1 MYTQLSSNDVSTAAA
16 YGAGGAPVSGVAAA
30 SSAAAYGRPVSG
42 AGAFALAHGAPGTPP
57 PAMPP
62 PVLSRLSEDTYAFG
76 NETMGYFYI
85 PRASLGDAAETSAK
99 ASAKKTCLV
108 DAGDDAQD
116 ETRDAATGG
125 SDARKRAS
133 SREGKQSVSEPI
145 PRAVLAAAAAAAK
158 AAYGHSASPPG
169 ARTPPPPKPAS
180 GAGYAAYSPG
190 FDPASALGFSPFVP
204 PSPGPFSPA
213 AARFPEPVDP
223 SRPPFA
229 RASPSEERKA
239 PARASSF
246 LTFAAAAMARKRAG
260 EADAGSVTEHKA
272 SGEAADAAEEEATN
286 RDATNRVA
294 SSDASSDASPPG
306 PERDEGGVLSGFW
319 GPSGPSTPGGSPPF
333 PGSDYPYPEGYGYA
347 LPASLSASP
356 QVAAAAAYAYE
367 AEYANA
373 MRAWSLANPE
383 VSGLAEVA
391 DALSLRG
398 ASLRSTPAGTPP
410 GGASP
415 AASSVSSRAA
425 SPTFPPRHQ
434 VGPFAYPSSG
444 DARWF
449 AHPPAGPLRSGF
461 PLSPPGFGVEA
472 GPYAADGMYPPSPP
486 AGWFPR
492 ADGGG
497 VHGVHGAFYAGPSFG
512 AYGHAV
518 SPRNGSSRRAKHRRD
533 KDIAANRRD
542 ALSPL
547 AASLRDTRS
556 RALANRAGLGSASGA
571 VLVGSGGD
579 GLGEATRGPR
589 AAAAAAA
596 AASAASEDA
605 KRSETAASVAQELV
619 KTSPV
624 HDVASSLD
632 AADASST
639 SAARAP
645 SLAASRAARAGV
657 AADPEFRDAVWRR
670 ADRNVPMADSKELC
684 DRFDGAGLEGLDFAS
699 GHDRFFV
706 IKSYTEDDVHK
717 SVKYGKWT
725 STATGNARL
734 DAAFSRNG
742 DDDGDENEDVFGGA
756 KTVDAAFLELAR
768 AAERAL
774 EERNRK
780 ERGRRDD
787 ADVDVEKA
795 RRETAEAEAETEAET
810 QETSPPADRSDDA
823 SEDDSDD
830 ALRSTRRRPRVLLF
844 FSVNSSGHFCGVAE
858 MLSAVDHDARA
869 DFWQRDKWPGCF
881 DVRWHYVKDVPNA
894 SLRHIRLVESD
905 RKPVTNARDAQEVEP
920 TSARLVLNVFRNFT
934 TNTSL
939 LDDFEFY
946 GAREKARADIKSA
959 KEKARDDGERG
970 TGKTGANANGFV
982 GSVASRSRRF
992 SNGSASVTSVSPA
1005 VVFPGSHRYPYVQT
1019 LCGTYFSTEH
1029 GHLGDATRFPYGT
1042 NRVNPSPLAYG
1053 HSVAGDPRGA
1063 PFARAAQSMS
1073 ASAPA
1078 FAPGGLRGAGSRY
1091 DTSSGS
1097 PYGSGASLSSRG
1109 PKFEPAQP
1117 ERNAPKASPYRDAVG
1132 AR

>member
-1 MYTQLSSNDVSTAAA
+1 
-16 YGAGGAPVSGVAAA
+16 
-30 SSAAAYGRPVSG
+30 
-42 AGAFALAHGAPGTPP
+42 
-57 PAMPP
+57 MPP
-62 PVLSRLSEDTYAFG
+62 PVLSRLSEDMYAFG

-99 ASAKKTCLV
+99 TSAKKTSLV

-125 SDARKRAS
+125 SDARERASSRAS

-158 AAYGHSASPPG
+158 AAYGHSVSALG
-169 ARTPPPPKPAS
+169 ARTPPPPKSAS

-213 AARFPEPVDP
+213 ATRFPEPVDP
-223 SRPPFA
+223 PRLPFA

-260 EADAGSVTEHKA
+260 DADAGSVTEHEA

-286 RDATNRVA
+286 RDATNRDA

-306 PERDEGGVLSGFW
+306 PKLGEGGVLSGSW
-319 GPSGPSTPGGSPPF
+319 GPSGPSTPGGSPSF
-333 PGSDYPYPEGYGYA
+333 PGSEYPYQSYGYA
-347 LPASLSASP
+347 LPASLTSSP

-373 MRAWSLANPE
+373 MRAWSLAHPE

-391 DALSLRG
+391 DALSLR
-398 ASLRSTPAGTPP
+398 STPAGTPP
-410 GGASP
+410 GEASP
-415 AASSVSSRAA
+415 AASSVSSRAT
-425 SPTFPPRHQ
+425 SPTFPHRHQ

-449 AHPPAGPLRSGF
+449 AHPPGGPLRSAPF

-542 ALSPL
+542 AVSPL

-556 RALANRAGLGSASGA
+556 RTLADRAGLGSASGA

-605 KRSETAASVAQELV
+605 KRSETAASVAQELA
-619 KTSPV
+619 KSSPA

-632 AADASST
+632 AADASLS
-639 SAARAP
+639 SAARAS
-645 SLAASRAARAGV
+645 SLAANRAARAGV

-670 ADRNVPMADSKELC
+670 ADRNVPIADSKELFR
-684 DRFDGAGLEGLDFAS
+684 DRFDGELLEGLDFAS

-742 DDDGDENEDVFGGA
+742 DDGGDENEDVFGGS

-780 ERGRRDD
+780 ERGRR
-787 ADVDVEKA
+787 ADVDVDVEEA
-795 RRETAEAEAETEAET
+795 RSETAEAETEAEVEAET
-810 QETSPPADRSDDA
+810 QTETQTSPPAD
-823 SEDDSDD
+823 
-830 ALRSTRRRPRVLLF
+830 RSTRRRPRVLLF

-858 MLSAVDHDARA
+858 MTSAVDFDSRA

-920 TSARLVLNVFRNFT
+920 NSARLVLNVFRNFT

-959 KEKARDDGERG
+959 KARSDGERG
-970 TGKTGANANGFV
+970 TGKTERERERVRFGRV
-982 GSVASRSRRF
+982 G
-992 SNGSASVTSVSPA
+992 
-1005 VVFPGSHRYPYVQT
+1005 
-1019 LCGTYFSTEH
+1019 
-1029 GHLGDATRFPYGT
+1029 TRF
-1042 NRVNPSPLAYG
+1042 LK
-1053 HSVAGDPRGA
+1053 
-1063 PFARAAQSMS
+1063 
-1073 ASAPA
+1073 
-1078 FAPGGLRGAGSRY
+1078 PGR
-1091 DTSSGS
+1091 
-1097 PYGSGASLSSRG
+1097 
-1109 PKFEPAQP
+1109 FF
-1117 ERNAPKASPYRDAVG
+1117 
-1132 AR
+1132 

>member
-1 MYTQLSSNDVSTAAA
+1 MYTQLSSNDVSTAAV
-16 YGAGGAPVSGVAAA
+16 YGAGGAPVPGVAAA

-85 PRASLGDAAETSAK
+85 PRASLGDAAETGNAK
-99 ASAKKTCLV
+99 TSAKKTSLV

-125 SDARKRAS
+125 SDARERAS

-158 AAYGHSASPPG
+158 AAYGHSASAPG

-204 PSPGPFSPA
+204 PSPGPYSPA
-213 AARFPEPVDP
+213 ATRFPEPVDP
-223 SRPPFA
+223 SRLPFA

-286 RDATNRVA
+286 RDA

-306 PERDEGGVLSGFW
+306 PEGGEGGVLSGSW
-319 GPSGPSTPGGSPPF
+319 GPSGPSTPGGSQGTF
-333 PGSDYPYPEGYGYA
+333 PGSDYPYPSGYGYA
-347 LPASLSASP
+347 LPASLTSSP

-373 MRAWSLANPE
+373 MRAWSLAHPE

-391 DALSLRG
+391 DALSLR
-398 ASLRSTPAGTPP
+398 STPAGTPP
-410 GGASP
+410 GEASP

-425 SPTFPPRHQ
+425 SPTFPLRHQ

-449 AHPPAGPLRSGF
+449 AHAPGGPLRSAPF

-486 AGWFPR
+486 TGWFPR

-497 VHGVHGAFYAGPSFG
+497 VHGVHGAFYAGPSFC
-512 AYGHAV
+512 AYGHSV
-518 SPRNGSSRRAKHRRD
+518 SPRNGSSRRGKHRRD

-542 ALSPL
+542 AVSPL

-556 RALANRAGLGSASGA
+556 RTLADRAGLGSASGA

-596 AASAASEDA
+596 SAASEDA
-605 KRSETAASVAQELV
+605 KRSETAASVAQELA
-619 KTSPV
+619 KSSPA

-632 AADASST
+632 AADASLS
-639 SAARAP
+639 SAARAS
-645 SLAASRAARAGV
+645 SLAANRAARAGV

-670 ADRNVPMADSKELC
+670 ADRNVPMADSKELFR
-684 DRFDGAGLEGLDFAS
+684 DRFDGELLEGLDFAS

-780 ERGRRDD
+780 EHLARRDD
-787 ADVDVEKA
+787 ADFDVEKA
-795 RRETAEAEAETEAET
+795 RRETAEAETQTET
-810 QETSPPADRSDDA
+810 ETSPQTSPQTSPLFDRSDDA
-823 SEDDSDD
+823 SEDVSDD
-830 ALRSTRRRPRVLLF
+830 ALRATRRRPRVLLF

-858 MLSAVDHDARA
+858 MTSAVDFDSRA

-920 TSARLVLNVFRNFT
+920 NSARLVLNVFRNFT

-959 KEKARDDGERG
+959 KARSDGERG
-970 TGKTGANANGFV
+970 TGKTNANANAFGLV
-982 GSVASRSRRF
+982 SQRRGVSNAASF
-992 SNGSASVTSVSPA
+992 MSAPPA
-1005 VVFPGSHRYPYVQT
+1005 VVFPGSNRYPYVQT
-1019 LCGTYFSTEH
+1019 PSGTYFSTEH
-1029 GHLGDATRFPYGT
+1029 TLGGDATRFPYGT
-1042 NRVNPSPLAYG
+1042 DRVNPSPLAYG

-1091 DTSSGS
+1091 DTSLGS

-1109 PKFEPAQP
+1109 PKFGPAQP

>member
-16 YGAGGAPVSGVAAA
+16 YGAGGAQVSGVAAA

-85 PRASLGDAAETSAK
+85 PRASLADAAETSAK
-99 ASAKKTCLV
+99 ASAKKTSLV
-108 DAGDDAQD
+108 DAGDDARD

-125 SDARKRAS
+125 SDARERAS

-158 AAYGHSASPPG
+158 AAYGHSVSPPG

-180 GAGYAAYSPG
+180 VAGYAAYSPG

-213 AARFPEPVDP
+213 AARFPEPVYP
-223 SRPPFA
+223 SRLPFA

-461 PLSPPGFGVEA
+461 QLSPPGFGVEA

-512 AYGHAV
+512 AYGHSV

-533 KDIAANRRD
+533 EDIAANRRD

-579 GLGEATRGPR
+579 GL
-589 AAAAAAA
+589 
-596 AASAASEDA
+596 
-605 KRSETAASVAQELV
+605 
-619 KTSPV
+619 
-624 HDVASSLD
+624 
-632 AADASST
+632 
-639 SAARAP
+639 
-645 SLAASRAARAGV
+645 
-657 AADPEFRDAVWRR
+657 
-670 ADRNVPMADSKELC
+670 
-684 DRFDGAGLEGLDFAS
+684 
-699 GHDRFFV
+699 
-706 IKSYTEDDVHK
+706 
-717 SVKYGKWT
+717 
-725 STATGNARL
+725 
-734 DAAFSRNG
+734 
-742 DDDGDENEDVFGGA
+742 
-756 KTVDAAFLELAR
+756 
-768 AAERAL
+768 
-774 EERNRK
+774 
-780 ERGRRDD
+780 
-787 ADVDVEKA
+787 
-795 RRETAEAEAETEAET
+795 
-810 QETSPPADRSDDA
+810 
-823 SEDDSDD
+823 
-830 ALRSTRRRPRVLLF
+830 
-844 FSVNSSGHFCGVAE
+844 
-858 MLSAVDHDARA
+858 
-869 DFWQRDKWPGCF
+869 
-881 DVRWHYVKDVPNA
+881 
-894 SLRHIRLVESD
+894 
-905 RKPVTNARDAQEVEP
+905 
-920 TSARLVLNVFRNFT
+920 
-934 TNTSL
+934 
-939 LDDFEFY
+939 
-946 GAREKARADIKSA
+946 
-959 KEKARDDGERG
+959 
-970 TGKTGANANGFV
+970 
-982 GSVASRSRRF
+982 
-992 SNGSASVTSVSPA
+992 
-1005 VVFPGSHRYPYVQT
+1005 
-1019 LCGTYFSTEH
+1019 
-1029 GHLGDATRFPYGT
+1029 
-1042 NRVNPSPLAYG
+1042 
-1053 HSVAGDPRGA
+1053 
-1063 PFARAAQSMS
+1063 
-1073 ASAPA
+1073 
-1078 FAPGGLRGAGSRY
+1078 
-1091 DTSSGS
+1091 
-1097 PYGSGASLSSRG
+1097 
-1109 PKFEPAQP
+1109 
-1117 ERNAPKASPYRDAVG
+1117 
-1132 AR
+1132 